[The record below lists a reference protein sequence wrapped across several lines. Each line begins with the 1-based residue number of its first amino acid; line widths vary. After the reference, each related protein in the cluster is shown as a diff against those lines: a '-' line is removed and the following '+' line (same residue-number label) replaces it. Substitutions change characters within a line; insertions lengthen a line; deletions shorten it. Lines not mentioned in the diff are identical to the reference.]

1 VNARR
6 LYRCRHDR
14 WLAGVAGGMAEYF
27 EVDPTVVRVLWILS
41 AFLGGVTILLY
52 ILLAFV
58 MPPEPLPM
66 MGTSYPGAPGATGAG
81 AGAGGVA
88 GTPSPG
94 ASAATGGIP
103 GWTPPQGGTP
113 EPGWNAHAG
122 APSSTWVGHRH
133 EAGTSRGNGRT
144 GFTLGVLLVVFGSIA
159 LLGSVIPAW
168 TAVGLG
174 PAFIL
179 ALGVALVVAA
189 MRRPAGRPD
198 RGPAMG
204 SGHRIRAVAA
214 DTGCVARNRFDRP
227 RLRP

>member
-58 MPPEPLPM
+58 MPPEPLPVA
-66 MGTSYPGAPGATGAG
+66 GTSYPAAPGATGAG
-81 AGAGGVA
+81 PGAGGVA
-88 GTPSPG
+88 GTPSGTMMPEG
-94 ASAATGGIP
+94 AAVDGSAAAASAAAGGIP
-103 GWTPPQGGTP
+103 GWTPPEGGTP
-113 EPGWNAHAG
+113 EPGWNAYAG
-122 APSSTWVGHRH
+122 GQNSAWVGHRH
-133 EAGTSRGNGRT
+133 EAGTSRSNGRT

-189 MRRPAGRPD
+189 MRRPAHE
-198 RGPAMG
+198 
-204 SGHRIRAVAA
+204 S
-214 DTGCVARNRFDRP
+214 
-227 RLRP
+227 

>member
-27 EVDPTVVRVLWILS
+27 GVDPTVVRVLWILS

-66 MGTSYPGAPGATGAG
+66 AGTSYPGAPGRTGAG
-81 AGAGGVA
+81 PGAGGVA
-88 GTPSPG
+88 GTSSGTEMPQAAAEGSTAG
-94 ASAATGGIP
+94 ASAAPGGIP
-103 GWTPPQGGTP
+103 GWTPPEGGTP

-122 APSSTWVGHRH
+122 GQNSAWVGHGH

-179 ALGVALVVAA
+179 ALGVALIVAA
-189 MRRPAGRPD
+189 MRRPAHE
-198 RGPAMG
+198 
-204 SGHRIRAVAA
+204 S
-214 DTGCVARNRFDRP
+214 
-227 RLRP
+227 